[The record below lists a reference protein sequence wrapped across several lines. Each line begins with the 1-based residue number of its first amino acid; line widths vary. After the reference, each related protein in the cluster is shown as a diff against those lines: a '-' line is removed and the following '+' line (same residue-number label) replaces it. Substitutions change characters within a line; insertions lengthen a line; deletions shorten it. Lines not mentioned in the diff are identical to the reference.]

1 MAIKNSSG
9 EKCTPKQ
16 LAKELV
22 SAAVKAARVDDAS
35 DMTEKELALVN
46 EQLAKVSG
54 RVLKVLGTDAE

>member
-16 LAKELV
+16 LAKDIV
-22 SAAVKAARVDDAS
+22 AAAAKAAKVDDAS
-35 DMTEKELALVN
+35 DMTEKELAIVN
-46 EQLAKVSG
+46 DQLDKVRG